1 MDMKQ
6 VIKHGHLNLEIPSGM
21 TATDALTLYA
31 NTYPELA
38 FAKLSEGR
46 VNGDVF
52 AYEVERDKSIGTK
65 G

>member
-21 TATDALTLYA
+21 SASDALNLYA
-31 NTYPELA
+31 ANYPELA
-38 FAKLSEGR
+38 FAKLSAGR
-46 VNGDVF
+46 VDGDVY